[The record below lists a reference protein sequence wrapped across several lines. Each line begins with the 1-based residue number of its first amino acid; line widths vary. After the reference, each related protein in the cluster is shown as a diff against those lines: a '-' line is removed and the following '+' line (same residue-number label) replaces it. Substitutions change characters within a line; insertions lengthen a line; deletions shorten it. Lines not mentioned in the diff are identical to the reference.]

1 MIPITKICGEF
12 VSILIQRKTLR
23 GEKRDDDKL
32 LQITSKRFTIRTV
45 CVLKLVTMLAT
56 KLNKV

>member
-1 MIPITKICGEF
+1 MISITKICGKF

-23 GEKRDDDKL
+23 GEKGDDKL

-45 CVLKLVTMLAT
+45 CVLKLVITLAT
-56 KLNKV
+56 K